1 MRLDDAGIR
10 KPAGF
15 LNQKQRLMNGLM
27 IMEMGT
33 LLSQDE
39 GLSEMQVLKEL
50 RAGVIGPQP

>member
-1 MRLDDAGIR
+1 
-10 KPAGF
+10 
-15 LNQKQRLMNGLM
+15 MNGLM